1 MKLFGFEIKRSTG
14 NQVYDPTRNL
24 FNISGVVGRTPVT
37 EKTALS
43 LSAYWAGVKLISE
56 TIANLPVDVVK
67 KEDNR
72 RIQVSHPSEYLL
84 NAEANYKSISFD
96 FIQIL
101 VTSAINHGNGLALI
115 ERDQFAN
122 PTALINVRKDYCEA
136 KEYDGEIWWKVKI
149 GISETDSDYIM
160 VNDRDMIN
168 LRAFGTHPVNGLS
181 AIAYH
186 KQNLGLSLAAQ
197 DYGQD
202 FYNKGTR
209 IDGYLKFNGVLDKER
224 RDKIGQSWLA
234 SYGPNGTNGTA
245 VLDDGVDYVKLGLS
259 PEDAQFIET
268 RKFQKNEI
276 ATILG
281 VPAHM
286 INELENATF
295 SNIEHQQIEFITY
308 AIGTWIGK
316 LEQEYRRK
324 LLRDIEKPD
333 HVFKHNLNSLLRT
346 DLKSQ
351 AEHFRI
357 MTEIGAY
364 SINDVRAL
372 IDLNPVDN
380 GDERYIQIN
389 KIPISQIEDYY
400 KLKGNE
406 DNKTSRNKGD

>member
-1 MKLFGFEIKRSTG
+1 MKIFGLDLSIKRSNPQT
-14 NQVYDPTRNL
+14 YDPTRNM
-24 FNISGVVGRTPVT
+24 FNIAGMVGRTPVN

-67 KEDNR
+67 KEGSK
-72 RIQVSHPSEYLL
+72 RIQVEHPSEYLL

-115 ERDQFAN
+115 ERDQYAN
-122 PTALINVRKDYCEA
+122 PIGLINVRKDYCEA

-149 GISETDSDYIM
+149 GISDSYGEYIM
-160 VNDRDMIN
+160 VNDRDMLN

-181 AIAYH
+181 AISYH
-186 KQNLGLSLAAQ
+186 RQNLGLSLAAQ

-209 IDGYLKFNGVLDKER
+209 IDGYLKYSGVLPTDRKTIIA
-224 RDKIGQSWLA
+224 KSWA
-234 SYGPNGTNGTA
+234 GAYGANGTGGTA
-245 VLDDGVDYVKLGLS
+245 ILDDGVDYVKLGLS

-324 LLRDIEKPD
+324 LLKANEKPN

-346 DLKSQ
+346 DVKSQ
-351 AEHFRI
+351 AENFRI
-357 MTEIGAY
+357 MTDIGAY

-372 IDLNPVDN
+372 MDLNPVEG
-380 GDERYIQIN
+380 GDARYVQLN
-389 KIPISQIEDYY
+389 RIPIEQIQDYY
-400 KLKGNE
+400 TKDNSNE
-406 DNKTSRNKGD
+406 NNTTS